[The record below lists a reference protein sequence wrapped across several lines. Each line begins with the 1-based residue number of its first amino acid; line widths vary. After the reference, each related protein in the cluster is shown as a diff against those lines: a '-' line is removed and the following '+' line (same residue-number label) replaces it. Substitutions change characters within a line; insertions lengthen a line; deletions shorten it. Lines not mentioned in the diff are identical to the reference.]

1 VNRGIALR
9 TGSALAAAALVA
21 LSSIFP
27 LWSMTMRAPQY
38 PKGLRLDA
46 FGSGMVGDVR
56 ELNIINHYVGM
67 PPIDPAPALETALFP
82 TALAVVIALCLM
94 SPLHRWARR
103 LAIAAVVAMPIG
115 ILIDVQWWLYMYGHS
130 LDPKA
135 PIRLEPFTPLV
146 MGSSKL
152 GNFVTSSTVSWGV
165 ACLVAAAVVLVLGDR
180 LSHRFEG
187 GSRASG
193 KVRAAAAVSAVT
205 LLVTALAVSLPG
217 VASAQPPAL
226 QARLDAAPRGSTVTV
241 DGGIHRGR
249 IIVRG
254 PLTVVG
260 ASGAVIDGAGEG
272 SVVTIEGEGVVF
284 RGFTVRNSGRQV
296 TEEAAG
302 IKATGNGHRIE
313 ANDVHDVYFG
323 IHIGDGGGHVVQGNR
338 ITPGEHHGAR
348 PGHGISAWH
357 VHDSQLRGNRIADA
371 RDGIYLSFTDG
382 VLVSGNEVT
391 RCRYGLHSMYSERAE
406 FSDNLVS
413 GNLLG
418 AALMNS
424 DRLVLARNRI
434 EQHRQGAAAYG
445 VLLKDIGNL
454 VASDNVIAAN
464 RVGVYAEGVPDR
476 PGREARLTGNI
487 IAGNEVGLAL
497 QGNAALTVA
506 GNRIA
511 ENLTDVR
518 ALGRQLSSASR
529 WSHDGRG
536 NSWSL
541 YRGYDADRNGVGDV
555 PHTVEDAMDALVRR
569 NPLVQAFLYTPAHLA
584 IEAAAR
590 MFPLFRQQPV
600 LVDEHPLMS
609 FESRGSR

>member
-1 VNRGIALR
+1 
-9 TGSALAAAALVA
+9 
-21 LSSIFP
+21 
-27 LWSMTMRAPQY
+27 MRAPQY
-38 PKGLRLDA
+38 PKGLRLEA

-67 PPIDPAPALETALFP
+67 PPIDPAPALETTLFP
-82 TALAVVIALCLM
+82 IALAAVVALCLM

-103 LAIAAVVAMPIG
+103 LAVAAVVAMPIG
-115 ILIDVQWWLYMYGHS
+115 ILIDVQWWLYTYGHS

-165 ACLVAAAVVLVLGDR
+165 ACIVAAAVVLVLGDR
-180 LSHRFEG
+180 LSRRYEV
-187 GSRASG
+187 GSRQSEAVRRTAVAST
-193 KVRAAAAVSAVT
+193 VP
-205 LLVTALAVSLPG
+205 LLFTALALSLPD
-217 VASAQPPAL
+217 VASAQPPL
-226 QARLDAAPRGSTVTV
+226 QARLDAAARGSTVTV
-241 DGGIHRGR
+241 DGGIHRGPVV
-249 IIVRG
+249 IRG
-254 PLTVVG
+254 PLTVMG
-260 ASGAVIDGAGEG
+260 ANGAVIDGAGEG
-272 SVVTIEGEGVVF
+272 SVVTIEGDGVVF

-302 IKATGNGHRIE
+302 IKATGNRHRIE

-323 IHIGDGGGHVVQGNR
+323 IHIGNGGGHLVQDNR
-338 ITPGEHHGAR
+338 IAPGERHGAR

-357 VHDSQLRGNRIADA
+357 VHDSQLRRNRISDA
-371 RDGIYLSFTDG
+371 RDGIYLSFTAG

-406 FSDNLVS
+406 FSDNVVT

-445 VLLKDIGNL
+445 VLLKDIGDL
-454 VASDNVIAAN
+454 DATGNVIAAN

-476 PGREARLTGNI
+476 PDREARLAANI

-497 QGNAALTVA
+497 QGNAALTVT

-518 ALGRQLSSASR
+518 ALGRQLSAASR
-529 WSHDGRG
+529 WSRDGRG

-541 YRGYDADRNGVGDV
+541 YRGYDADRDGIGDV
-555 PHTVEDAMDALVRR
+555 PHTAEDAMDALVRR

-590 MFPLFRQQPV
+590 MFPLFRQQPL